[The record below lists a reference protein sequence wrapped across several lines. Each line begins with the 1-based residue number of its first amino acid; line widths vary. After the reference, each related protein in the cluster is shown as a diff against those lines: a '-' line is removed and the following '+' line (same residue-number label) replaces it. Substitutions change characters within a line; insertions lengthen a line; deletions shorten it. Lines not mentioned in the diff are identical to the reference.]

1 MAAEKR
7 ENVMPGNDFHAS
19 QYALAKFKG
28 FILTAFCLLLCF
40 AAGAANFTATLDRDS
55 IQLGETA
62 TLSLTF
68 QGGQP
73 RSVPTLDVPGLQISN
88 AGNSTS
94 FSFNNGQMSS
104 SVVVTYSISPQQAG
118 EFTIPAM
125 SAEIEGQRYST
136 HPMKLTV
143 NKPGAPSTAQINS
156 GSEIAFMRLIVPEK
170 SIYPGQ
176 VISIQAQ
183 VFFRDDVQNQQGF
196 QFTSLP
202 ADGFTVGK
210 MIPGGRQQAQVGNRL
225 YSVFPIS
232 LSLTALK
239 PGTLTIGPVS
249 ASVVI
254 ITGGQNFGFM
264 GLVGGEQRQISL
276 AADPVTV
283 QSLPLP
289 TQNVP
294 PGFNGAVGD
303 YTMAVSAGPTNLAV
317 GDPITL
323 RVQISGH
330 GALDSLTLPDQTG
343 WNNFKIFSP
352 TSKIQA
358 DDDMGDQGTKT
369 FEEIITPQ
377 NANVHELPAFAFSYF
392 NPEDGN
398 YHTLTEPATPLTVS
412 AVAAT
417 PLPAIAAPKQS
428 ANQNQTPQDIV
439 PIRENLGTLA
449 QATAPLITRPI
460 FLAIQT
466 IPVLAFVYAFIWRK
480 RTDNLANNPRLRRQ
494 RAVEQLIAGGL
505 ADLDKFASENK
516 SDDFFATLFRLLQEQ
531 LGERLDCPAFSITEA
546 DVDNRLISRGAT
558 PETLNS
564 LRELFQACN
573 QARYAP
579 IQSSQEL
586 SALAVKFKNVVKE
599 LQSLK
604 T

>member
-1 MAAEKR
+1 MATEKR
-7 ENVMPGNDFHAS
+7 ENVMPGNDFRAS
-19 QYALAKFKG
+19 QYPLAKFKG
-28 FILTAFCLLLCF
+28 FFLTAFCLLISF
-40 AAGAANFTATLDRDS
+40 AAGAASFTASLDRDS
-55 IQLGETA
+55 IQMGESA

-73 RSVPTLDVPGLQISN
+73 RSMPALNVPGLQIVN

-94 FSFNNGQMSS
+94 FSFNNGQMNS
-104 SVVVTYSISPQQAG
+104 SVVVTYSITPQQAG

-125 SAEIEGQRYST
+125 SAEIGGQRYST

-156 GSEIAFMRLIVPEK
+156 GSEIAFMRLIVPETNV
-170 SIYPGQ
+170 YPGQ
-176 VISIQAQ
+176 VISVQAQ

-196 QFTSLP
+196 QFTSMP

-210 MIPGGRQQAQVGNRL
+210 MVPGGRQQAQVGNRL

-239 PGTLTIGPVS
+239 PGPLTIGPVS

-283 QSLPLP
+283 QSQPLP

-317 GDPITL
+317 GDPITM

-330 GALDSLTLPDQTG
+330 GALDSLTLPNQAG
-343 WNNFKIFSP
+343 WNDFKIFSP
-352 TSKIQA
+352 TSKVQA
-358 DDDMGDQGTKT
+358 DDNLEDQGTKT
-369 FEEIITPQ
+369 FEEIVTPQ

-398 YHTLTEPATPLTVS
+398 YHTLTEPATPLTVR

-417 PLPAIAAPKQS
+417 PLPAIATPKQP
-428 ANQNQTPQDIV
+428 ANQTPQDIV
-439 PIRENLGTLA
+439 PIRENLGTIA
-449 QATAPLITRPI
+449 QARAPLITRPV
-460 FLAIQT
+460 FLAIQS
-466 IPVLAFVYAFIWRK
+466 IPVLAFVYAFVWRK
-480 RTDNLANNPRLRRQ
+480 RMDNLANNPRLRRQ

-505 ADLDKFASENK
+505 VDLNKFASENN
-516 SDDFFATLFRLLQEQ
+516 STEFFAMLFRLLQEQ

-546 DVDNRLISRGAT
+546 DVDNRLISRGAM

-579 IQSSQEL
+579 IQTSQEL
-586 SALAVKFKNVVKE
+586 SALAVKFKDVVKE
-599 LQSLK
+599 LQNLK
-604 T
+604 I

>member
-1 MAAEKR
+1 MATEKR
-7 ENVMPGNDFHAS
+7 ENAMPGNDFHAS
-19 QYALAKFKG
+19 RYSLANLKRF
-28 FILTAFCLLLCF
+28 FLAAFCLLVSF
-40 AAGAANFTATLDRDS
+40 AADAANFTASLDRDS

-68 QGGQP
+68 VGGQP
-73 RSVPTLDVPGLQISN
+73 RSVPTPDVPGLQIVN

-94 FSFNNGQMSS
+94 FSFNNGQMNS
-104 SVVVTYSISPQQAG
+104 SVVVTYSITPQQTG
-118 EFTIPAM
+118 DFTIPAM
-125 SAEIEGQRYST
+125 TVEIGGQRYTT

-156 GSEIAFMRLIVPEK
+156 GSEIAFMRMIVPETNV
-170 SIYPGQ
+170 YPGQ
-176 VISIQAQ
+176 VISVQAQ
-183 VFFRDDVQNQQGF
+183 IFFRDDVQNQQGF

-210 MIPGGRQQAQVGNRL
+210 MVPGGRQQAQVGNRL

-289 TQNVP
+289 AQNVP
-294 PGFNGAVGD
+294 PSFNGAVGD

-317 GDPITL
+317 GDPITV
-323 RVQISGH
+323 RVQITGH
-330 GALDSLTLPDQTG
+330 GALDSLTLPNQAG
-343 WNNFKIFSP
+343 WNDFKIFSP
-352 TSKIQA
+352 TSKVQA
-358 DDDMGDQGTKT
+358 DDNLGDQGTKT
-369 FEEIITPQ
+369 FEEIVTPQ
-377 NANVHELPAFAFSYF
+377 NANVHELPAFAFSFF

-398 YHTLTEPATPLTVS
+398 YHTLTEPATPLTVK

-417 PLPAIAAPKQS
+417 PLPAIATPKQPV
-428 ANQNQTPQDIV
+428 NQTPQDIV
-439 PIRENLGTLA
+439 PIRENLGTFA
-449 QATAPLITRPI
+449 QASAPLITRPV
-460 FLAIQT
+460 FLAIQS
-466 IPVLAFVYAFIWRK
+466 IPVLAFVYAFVWRK

-505 ADLDKFASENK
+505 VDLNKFASENK
-516 SDDFFATLFRLLQEQ
+516 SSEFFAMLFRLLQEQ

-579 IQSSQEL
+579 IQTSQEL
-586 SALAVKFKNVVKE
+586 SALALKFKDVVKE
-599 LQSLK
+599 LQNLK
-604 T
+604 P

>member
-1 MAAEKR
+1 MATEKR
-7 ENVMPGNDFHAS
+7 ENAMPGNDFHAS
-19 QYALAKFKG
+19 RYSLAKFKG
-28 FILTAFCLLLCF
+28 FLLTAFCLLISF
-40 AAGAANFTATLDRDS
+40 AAGAASFTASLDRDS
-55 IQLGETA
+55 IQLGESA

-73 RSVPTLDVPGLQISN
+73 RNMPTFDVPGLQIAN

-94 FSFNNGQMSS
+94 FSFNNGQMNS
-104 SVVVTYSISPQQAG
+104 SVVVTYSITPQQTG

-125 SAEIEGQRYST
+125 SVEIGGQRYTT

-143 NKPGAPSTAQINS
+143 TKPGAPSTAQINS
-156 GSEIAFMRLIVPEK
+156 GSEIAFMRMIVPETNV
-170 SIYPGQ
+170 YPGQ
-176 VISIQAQ
+176 VISAQAQ

-202 ADGFTVGK
+202 GDGFTVGK
-210 MIPGGRQQAQVGNRL
+210 MVPGGRQQAQVGNRL
-225 YSVFPIS
+225 YAVFPIS
-232 LSLTALK
+232 LSLTILK

-317 GDPITL
+317 GDPVTV

-330 GALDSLTLPDQTG
+330 GALDSLTLPNQAG
-343 WNNFKIFSP
+343 WNDFKIFSP
-352 TSKIQA
+352 TSKVQA
-358 DDDMGDQGTKT
+358 DDNLEDQGTKT
-369 FEEIITPQ
+369 FEEIVTPQ
-377 NANVHELPAFAFSYF
+377 NANVRELPAFTFSYF

-398 YHTLTEPATPLTVS
+398 YHTLTEPATPLTVR

-417 PLPAIAAPKQS
+417 PLPTIATPKQS
-428 ANQNQTPQDIV
+428 AMANQTPQDIV
-439 PIRENLGTLA
+439 PIRENLGALA
-449 QATAPLITRPI
+449 QASAPLITRPV

-466 IPVLAFVYAFIWRK
+466 IPVLAFVYAFVWRK

-505 ADLDKFASENK
+505 ADLNKFASENK
-516 SDDFFATLFRLLQEQ
+516 SNEFFAMLFRLLQEQ

-546 DVDNRLISRGAT
+546 DVDHRLISRGAT
-558 PETLNS
+558 PGTLNS

-579 IQSSQEL
+579 IQTSQEL
-586 SALAVKFKNVVKE
+586 SALAVKFRDVVKE
-599 LQSLK
+599 LQNLK